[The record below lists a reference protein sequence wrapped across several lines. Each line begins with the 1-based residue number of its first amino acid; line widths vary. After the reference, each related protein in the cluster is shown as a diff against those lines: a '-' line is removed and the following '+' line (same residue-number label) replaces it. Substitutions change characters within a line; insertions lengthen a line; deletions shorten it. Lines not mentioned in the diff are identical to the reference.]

1 MTIKSNPA
9 LWLGELPARIEA
21 GVDCLKVPWRDRSAR
36 QVRDIV
42 RVYRRAM
49 DVIQGSDHPRSD
61 ALCQRTGDSP
71 RALGV
76 RSAASATTGSFP
88 KLKKIPA
95 APSSPPYK
103 ETSLV

>member
-49 DVIQGSDHPRSD
+49 DVIQGSDHPDLTPFASELEILRARWGYGARQARQPAHFRS
-61 ALCQRTGDSP
+61 
-71 RALGV
+71 
-76 RSAASATTGSFP
+76 
-88 KLKKIPA
+88 
-95 APSSPPYK
+95 
-103 ETSLV
+103 